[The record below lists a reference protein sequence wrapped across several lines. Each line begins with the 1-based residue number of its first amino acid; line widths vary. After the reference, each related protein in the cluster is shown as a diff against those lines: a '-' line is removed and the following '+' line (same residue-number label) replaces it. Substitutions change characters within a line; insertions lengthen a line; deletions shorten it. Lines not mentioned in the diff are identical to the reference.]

1 MCWTSARHSHFS
13 SLNFIF
19 FPHAGTAFLQ
29 SMDALLIKW
38 VIKHFVLCSLF
49 TITPSSSVKAVI
61 RSYFN
66 WNWINGTLLFPSPT
80 SPSLF
85 WQFVMRASGYDLRGK
100 KCIPKDTFPRM
111 RSQGCIVKDAVSR
124 ALEMWSPAAGEWR
137 KLHRVRRKSCK
148 LKANITGK
156 TKKMKSCW
164 VSSWLNRGSVTAYQT
179 HLNWIHPLWADQESW
194 LHTRGLWAH
203 RPLGWYTYYSV
214 INQYCSKLFGIWLFA
229 KVSAH

>member
-38 VIKHFVLCSLF
+38 VMKHFVLCPLF

-66 WNWINGTLLFPSPT
+66 WNWINDTLLFPSPT

-85 WQFVMRASGYDLRGK
+85 WQFVMRASGYDLWGK
-100 KCIPKDTFPRM
+100 RTFPRTH
-111 RSQGCIVKDAVSR
+111 SLECVPKDALSR
-124 ALEMWSPAAGEWR
+124 TPWAELWRCEARQQGNGGSCTESGGRGASSRLTQPAKPKRWRAAGFPPDWT
-137 KLHRVRRKSCK
+137 V
-148 LKANITGK
+148 A
-156 TKKMKSCW
+156 
-164 VSSWLNRGSVTAYQT
+164 Q
-179 HLNWIHPLWADQESW
+179 
-194 LHTRGLWAH
+194 
-203 RPLGWYTYYSV
+203 
-214 INQYCSKLFGIWLFA
+214 
-229 KVSAH
+229 